1 MNKLTAFLATV
12 EWDVVYQSLG
22 KLITLLACLYCCY
35 VMGNDGYAL
44 GLLSALLLAGSST
57 LLCLFFT
64 AFTWAFIRVAP
75 GKSLIGIIGAVCAA
89 MVV

>member
-1 MNKLTAFLATV
+1 MNNLTAFLATV
-12 EWDVVYQSLG
+12 EWVVVYQSLG
-22 KLITLLACLYCCY
+22 NLITLLACLYCCY
-35 VMGNDGYAL
+35 VMGNYGYAL

-75 GKSLIGIIGAVCAA
+75 GKSLIGMIGAVCAA